1 MKTTATR
8 AAAALLLLICFF
20 AARAQGGQHTG
31 HPAPGRQ
38 TPTPTPAPKPSPTP
52 SPSPMRMPMPAASPT
67 PSPSVSPSPSMPP
80 GHEGMPGMGTP
91 QGSKPQA
98 PAGGAANP
106 AAAPQAGPPEA
117 EQGTKTLPNLSDRTG
132 WPEPVA
138 DSETYSLALF
148 DLLEY
153 QRAGSVNV
161 LRWDF
166 LGWRGGDKHRLWV
179 RSEGELN
186 FVRPLGGE
194 TDFQLLYG
202 RLVSPFF
209 DLLVGG
215 RVEQHYERG
224 RNPVRAFA
232 VVSLQGLAPGR
243 FEVEPSLFLSNKGKV
258 SGRFTSSLD
267 LYQTQRLILQ
277 PRFETEFAVQ
287 RDEDFGVERGIND
300 VEVGLRLRYE
310 ARREFAPY
318 FGVSYRRSLGATRER
333 VVREGGDPN
342 EVQFVLGVRWWR

>member
-1 MKTTATR
+1 MKAIVTRTAAT
-8 AAAALLLLICFF
+8 LLLLAGLF
-20 AARAQGGQHTG
+20 AVPAQGVQHIG

-38 TPTPTPAPKPSPTP
+38 TPTPTPTPAPSPRP
-52 SPSPMRMPMPAASPT
+52 AASPMRMPMPTSSPT
-67 PSPSVSPSPSMPP
+67 PSPSVSASPSMPP
-80 GHEGMPGMGTP
+80 GHEGMPGKETP
-91 QGSKPQA
+91 QGA
-98 PAGGAANP
+98 RA
-106 AAAPQAGPPEA
+106 QAGPPEA
-117 EQGTKTLPNLSDRTG
+117 DQGRKTLPNLSERAG

-153 QRAGSVNV
+153 QRVGSVDV

-166 LGWRGGDKHRLWV
+166 LGWRGGDKNRLWV

-194 TDFQLLYG
+194 ADIQMLYG

-209 DLLVGG
+209 DLLVGA
-215 RVEQHYERG
+215 RVEQHYEGG
-224 RNPVRAFA
+224 RNPTRAFG
-232 VVSLQGLAPGR
+232 VVSFQGLAPGR

-277 PRFETEFAVQ
+277 PRFETEFAFQ
-287 RDEDFGVERGIND
+287 RDEDFGVERGISD
-300 VEVGLRLRYE
+300 FEVGMRLRYE
-310 ARREFAPY
+310 VRREFAPY
-318 FGVSYRRSLGATRER
+318 FGVSYRRSLGATRGR
-333 VVREGGDPN
+333 VLREGGDPN
-342 EVQFVLGVRWWR
+342 EVQFVVGVRWWR

>member
-1 MKTTATR
+1 MKTVLTR
-8 AAAALLLLICFF
+8 SAFAFIFVACFLAAPPR
-20 AARAQGGQHTG
+20 ARAQHTG
-31 HPAPGRQ
+31 HPAPAS
-38 TPTPTPAPKPSPTP
+38 PTPTPRPSPTPAPSLMQMQMPQAPPSPTP
-52 SPSPMRMPMPAASPT
+52 SPT
-67 PSPSVSPSPSMPP
+67 PSPAMP

-91 QGSKPQA
+91 QESRP
-98 PAGGAANP
+98 PTSAGGAANP
-106 AAAPQAGPPEA
+106 AAAPQVGPPGA
-117 EQGTKTLPNLSDRTG
+117 GQGTKTLPNLSDRSG

-138 DSETYSLALF
+138 DRLPFSLALF

-153 QRAGSVNV
+153 QRVGSVNA

-166 LGWRGGDKHRLWV
+166 LGWRGGDRNRLWF

-194 TDFQLLYG
+194 ADLQMLYG
-202 RLVSPFF
+202 RLISPFF

-243 FEVEPSLFLSNKGKV
+243 FEVEPSLFLSNKGKL
-258 SGRFTSSLD
+258 SGRFTGSLD

-277 PRFETEFAVQ
+277 PRFETEFAAQ
-287 RDEDFGVERGIND
+287 RDDEFGVERGIGD
-300 VEVGLRLRYE
+300 AELGLRLRYE
-310 ARREFAPY
+310 VRREFAPY
-318 FGVSYRRSLGATRER
+318 FGVSYRRSFGATRER
-333 VVREGGDPN
+333 VLREGGAPN
-342 EVQFVLGVRWWR
+342 EVQFSLGVRMWR

>member
-1 MKTTATR
+1 MKRVMTR
-8 AAAALLLLICFF
+8 AALVLLLTCFF
-20 AARAQGGQHTG
+20 AAWAQAGQHSG
-31 HPAPGRQ
+31 HPAPSRQ
-38 TPTPTPAPKPSPTP
+38 TPTPTPTPKPSPTP
-52 SPSPMRMPMPAASPT
+52 GQSPMRMPMPAASPT
-67 PSPSVSPSPSMPP
+67 PLPSASPSPSIPP
-80 GHEGMPGMGTP
+80 GHEGMPGMETP
-91 QGSKPQA
+91 QGTRPQA

-106 AAAPQAGPPEA
+106 VAAPQAGPPEA
-117 EQGTKTLPNLSDRTG
+117 KQDTKTLPNLTDRTG

-153 QRAGSVNV
+153 QRVGSVNA

-166 LGWRGGDKHRLWV
+166 LSWRGGDKHRLWV

-186 FVRPLGGE
+186 FVRPLGGQA
-194 TDFQLLYG
+194 DLQVLYG

-224 RNPVRAFA
+224 QNPTRAFA

-243 FEVEPSLFLSNKGKV
+243 FEVEPSLFLSHKGKV
-258 SGRFTSSLD
+258 SGRFTASLD

-277 PRFETEFAVQ
+277 PRFETEFAFQ
-287 RDEDFGVERGIND
+287 RDEAFGVERGIGD
-300 VEVGLRLRYE
+300 AELGLRLRYE
-310 ARREFAPY
+310 IRREFAPY

-333 VVREGGDPN
+333 VLREGGDPN
-342 EVQFVLGVRWWR
+342 EIQFVIGVRMWR

>member
-1 MKTTATR
+1 
-8 AAAALLLLICFF
+8 
-20 AARAQGGQHTG
+20 
-31 HPAPGRQ
+31 
-38 TPTPTPAPKPSPTP
+38 
-52 SPSPMRMPMPAASPT
+52 
-67 PSPSVSPSPSMPP
+67 
-80 GHEGMPGMGTP
+80 MPGTGPT
-91 QGSKPQA
+91 PQA
-98 PAGGAANP
+98 PAGAPANP
-106 AAAPQAGPPEA
+106 AAAPQAGPPDA
-117 EQGTKTLPNLSDRTG
+117 EQGTTTLPNLSDRTG

-153 QRAGSVNV
+153 QRVGSVNV

-179 RSEGELN
+179 RSEGDLN

-194 TDFQLLYG
+194 ADLQLLYG
-202 RLVSPFF
+202 KLVSPFF

-224 RNPVRAFA
+224 RNPTRAFA

-243 FEVEPSLFLSNKGKV
+243 FEVEPSLFLSHRGKV

-277 PRFETEFAVQ
+277 PRFETEFTFQ

-300 VEVGLRLRYE
+300 FEVGLRLRYE
-310 ARREFAPY
+310 MRREFAPY
-318 FGVSYRRSLGATRER
+318 FGVSYRRSLGATAAR
-333 VVREGGDPN
+333 VAREGGDPN
-342 EVQFVLGVRWWR
+342 ELQFVVGVRWWR